1 MNCETK
7 YKRHCSFLLALSWIT
22 FSGEASYQVMKAL
35 QQPYKEVRKG
45 EELNLLQS
53 AE

>member
-1 MNCETK
+1 MNCETR
-7 YKRHCSFLLALSWIT
+7 YRRQWRFLLALSWIT
-22 FSGEASYQVMKAL
+22 FSGEASHQAMKAL
-35 QQPYKEVRKG
+35 QQLYKEILKG